1 MSRSPRSRLGTC
13 VPGYAHSAVELHA
26 GRDKKQVT
34 DLRVVRGSTDDTPS
48 DGDVGIIAGV
58 LLPTEAVRPRG
69 PQGAPGLPGEPWG
82 DLRLVCT
89 CSENCL
95 KRGCQ
100 GVDTGKVI
108 DRRVNKDRKTINER
122 R

>member
-48 DGDVGIIAGV
+48 DGDVGIIAGFSF
-58 LLPTEAVRPRG
+58 RPRQFVPG
-69 PQGAPGLPGEPWG
+69 ARNALQGCPASHGATFVSSA
-82 DLRLVCT
+82 RVRRT
-89 CSENCL
+89 VSSV
-95 KRGCQ
+95 
-100 GVDTGKVI
+100 GV
-108 DRRVNKDRKTINER
+108 R
-122 R
+122 